1 MSDTDMQTQ
10 GQDIYFQTK
19 LISIFMQDLGKQGQ
33 TKLNFSR
40 LRAFCDKTQISL
52 KKITKMSSRSAFII
66 LIVSKGS

>member
-52 KKITKMSSRSAFII
+52 KKNH
-66 LIVSKGS
+66 